1 MPLLHPELQKI
12 EAATNSLDALIFD
25 EKTCGFD
32 ERIKLF
38 LWGFIGG
45 RRAFTADKKLRDS
58 FLMPIVS
65 LRELIDC

>member
-12 EAATNSLDALIFD
+12 EAATNSLDVLIFD

-38 LWGFIGG
+38 LWGIYWWKVAVYS
-45 RRAFTADKKLRDS
+45 R
-58 FLMPIVS
+58 
-65 LRELIDC
+65 